1 MALITKHCLIID
13 VVAVFV
19 GDLVAGGTTPQFFFR
34 KLPFI
39 SNRPSATRSES
50 KANVKW
56 KTNAKIEPSI
66 SNISRLIPLHFLWT
80 GKTGWKMCTILY
92 KCSQCGIRIACRK
105 MRETMIHSSKRIEYL
120 TNAMELE
127 LVWIAYPNQHRP
139 AWKMFLNYSCKF
151 IYWFDAC
158 LNGKYNVRA
167 SFFLWLS
174 SSLVRFVTDSLG
186 KIISCECDG
195 KYRARERNKTRTLI
209 NEKCLYSKII
219 NNLGWRERERKKV
232 LYLYISHARENFFS
246 IINEQIIARG
256 TNRRWWKLITMAQTN
271 IIGGSSSDDFERVK
285 YSRWK

>member
-1 MALITKHCLIID
+1 MLLPFLSGIWWL
-13 VVAVFV
+13 VV
-19 GDLVAGGTTPQFFFR
+19 PRPNFFR

-219 NNLGWRERERKKV
+219 NNLGWRERERKKSSIFI
-232 LYLYISHARENFFS
+232 YISCTREFLFN
-246 IINEQIIARG
+246 NKRTNNCTWNKQKVMKAYNNG
-256 TNRRWWKLITMAQTN
+256 TDQYYRWLQQRWLWKSEI
-271 IIGGSSSDDFERVK
+271 
-285 YSRWK
+285 